1 MTADEKGERE
11 KEKML
16 SQEERN
22 SRTEAK

>member
-1 MTADEKGERE
+1 MAADEKGERE

-16 SQEERN
+16 SREERN